1 MSQTLHAPPGPGDQ
15 VRTKDPHAKAALACG
30 MLIAV
35 ALVLAALGRHPPTVV
50 TIDPAAVS
58 RSLDLAFRDLPDGS
72 VMVVDAATG
81 KDIQI
86 IAPGGGGFVRVTM
99 RSYARERQQRGL
111 SDATPFHLAEMTDG
125 TVYLQDRL
133 TGRTMHL
140 NAFGPANVGAFRAI
154 LDHGRATR

>member
-1 MSQTLHAPPGPGDQ
+1 MSQALDTPPRQAGTT
-15 VRTKDPHAKAALACG
+15 RTKDPHAKAALACG
-30 MLIAV
+30 GMIAV
-35 ALVLAALGRHPPTVV
+35 ALALAFFGRHPPTIV

-72 VMVVDAATG
+72 VMVVDATTG
-81 KDIQI
+81 QDIQV

-99 RSYARERQQRGL
+99 RSYARERMQRGL

-125 TVYLQDRL
+125 TVFLQDRL